1 MMEKS
6 ELKEVCRG
14 TVKGIYR
21 DVVAYDSN
29 GFYMRYIGE
38 RISPLVR
45 IIKEQQKEIEKLK
58 GKNLTEQNC
67 NRCYQCDGKGVGLDW
82 GAMTFWECDVC
93 DGTGEIED

>member
-6 ELKEVCRG
+6 ELKEICRG

-45 IIKEQQKEIEKLK
+45 IIKEQQKEIERLK
-58 GKNLTEQNC
+58 GENQTK
-67 NRCYQCDGKGVGLDW
+67 
-82 GAMTFWECDVC
+82 
-93 DGTGEIED
+93 

>member
-6 ELKEVCRG
+6 ELKDICRG
-14 TVKGIYR
+14 TVKGIYS

-45 IIKEQQKEIEKLK
+45 IIKEQQKEIERLK
-58 GKNLTEQNC
+58 GENQTK
-67 NRCYQCDGKGVGLDW
+67 
-82 GAMTFWECDVC
+82 
-93 DGTGEIED
+93 